1 MTEEERQR
9 HIEERNA
16 RGAARKAE
24 RQEEKAR
31 MEQACVQGDRAV
43 LDPGSCF

>member
-24 RQEEKAR
+24 RQGEKAR
-31 MEQACVQGDRAV
+31 MEQVGLGACC
-43 LDPGSCF
+43 SCYWLL

>member
-9 HIEERNA
+9 HVEERNA

-24 RQEEKAR
+24 RQGEKAR
-31 MEQACVQGDRAV
+31 MEQVGPWGPAAV
-43 LDPGSCF
+43 TSDSCY